1 MRGTTGVPGVSRAY
15 DPIDL
20 SSRAFWSKTA
30 AERERSFAV
39 LRAERPVSWHPPVED
54 ALMDDPLDRG
64 YWAITRR
71 SDIATVSRNNDV
83 FLSGKGVLFETFPVE
98 LLEASQSFLA
108 MDPPRHTTLRKVV
121 SAAFTPRQVGR
132 IEDSIN
138 ANAKAIVE
146 ELRAAGSGADFV
158 QHCAKELPIRT
169 LSDMVGIPESERQR
183 VAEATD
189 AAVSWADAAFL
200 NGRNPLEVLVENTMY
215 LHQIAGT
222 LAAQRRAHPGDD
234 LISSLVHAEVD
245 GERLADADV
254 AAFFVLL
261 AVAAN
266 DTTRQTTSHA
276 LKALTDF
283 PAERAWLLA
292 AFEDRIGTAVEEFIR
307 WATPVM
313 TFRRTA
319 ASDFEL
325 GGQTVMAGE
334 KVVMFYSSGN
344 WDNEVFDHPERLD
357 LSRNPNPHVGFGG
370 GGVHFCL
377 GAHVAR
383 AQLRAIFGELLR
395 QIPDIQAGDPQYVP
409 GNFIHAVR
417 SMPCTFTARPPGPAR
432 SPVASATRNTR
443 RRP

>member
-1 MRGTTGVPGVSRAY
+1 MTATTPMSGTSRDY
-15 DPIDL
+15 DAIDL
-20 SSRAFWSKTA
+20 SSRVFWSTTA
-30 AERERSFAV
+30 SERERSFAE

-54 ALMDDPLDRG
+54 ALMHDPDDRG

-71 SDIATVSRNNDV
+71 SDIATVSRNNEV
-83 FLSGKGVLFETFPVE
+83 FLSGRGVLFENIPVE

-108 MDPPRHTTLRKVV
+108 MDPPSHTKLRKVV
-121 SAAFTPRQVGR
+121 SAAFTPRQVRR
-132 IEDSIN
+132 IEDSIK
-138 ANAKAIVE
+138 ANAKTIVE

-158 QHCAKELPIRT
+158 DLCAKELPIRT
-169 LSDMVGIPESERQR
+169 LSDMVGIPESERQH
-183 VAEATD
+183 VAHAVD
-189 AAVSWADAAFL
+189 ALVSWADPVYL
-200 NGRNPLEVLVENTMY
+200 DGRHPLEVLLENQTY
-215 LHQIAGT
+215 LHQVAGS
-222 LAAQRRAHPGDD
+222 LAAQRREHPGDD
-234 LISSLVHAEVD
+234 LFSSLVNAEVD
-245 GERLADADV
+245 GDRLTDADV

-261 AVAAN
+261 SVAGN

-283 PAERAWLLA
+283 PGERAWLLS
-292 AFEDRIGTAVEEFIR
+292 AFDDRIGTAVEEFIR

-319 ASDFEL
+319 ATDFEL
-325 GGQTVMAGE
+325 SGQPIKAGE

-344 WDNEVFDHPERLD
+344 WDTEAFDHPERLD

-395 QIPDIQAGDPQYVP
+395 QLPDIQAGDPAYVP
-409 GNFIHAVR
+409 GNFIHAIR
-417 SMPCTFTARPPGPAR
+417 SMPCTF
-432 SPVASATRNTR
+432 
-443 RRP
+443 